1 MEELGSVV
9 TDSGHRLDLYLRSNK
24 ILVLGANASVPV
36 LEIDADSL
44 TGQIIY
50 NLMDC
55 SQALECYFCGDI
67 SKEMYCNDCA
77 SDRSW

>member
-1 MEELGSVV
+1 MEELGAVV
-9 TDSGHRLDLYLRSNK
+9 TDTGHRLDLYLRSNK

-55 SQALECYFCGDI
+55 SQALECYSCGDT
-67 SKEMYCNDCA
+67 SKEMYCYHCCGDF
-77 SDRSW
+77 

>member
-1 MEELGSVV
+1 MQEELGAVV

-24 ILVLGANASVPV
+24 IVVLGANASVPV

-50 NLMDC
+50 NLCDA
-55 SQALECYFCGDI
+55 SFALECSSCGDT
-67 SKEMYCNDCA
+67 SKEMYCYYCCGDA
-77 SDRSW
+77 

>member
-1 MEELGSVV
+1 MEELGAVV

-55 SQALECYFCGDI
+55 AQAVECSYCGDI
-67 SKEMYCNDCA
+67 SKEMHCYYCCGD
-77 SDRSW
+77 W